1 MTQQSATS
9 VPFEVPSGWSVA
21 DVSAQ
26 NGTPSLAQWWERFDD
41 PLLPQLI
48 DQALRANTSVTSAE
62 AAVRQARALRDV
74 SAAALLPSVSGSTSA
89 QRSRAG
95 SVNTNSLR
103 AGLDASWELDIFGE
117 NRSAL
122 EASEAA
128 LGATGATL
136 GDVQVSIA
144 AEVALDYIS
153 LRGLQARLVIAQD
166 NLETQLETL
175 QITEWRLQAGLAPS
189 LDAEQARASTEQ
201 TQALVPQ
208 LQTSIEQTRHALSVL
223 TGQPPAALA
232 TMLAGSG
239 PIPKAPDTLAIRF
252 PAETLRQRADVRAAE
267 YQVSAAIARVAQA
280 DAARY
285 PSFGSASARPRVA
298 TLARSRA
305 ARQSSPP
312 SRQHV
317 GPSSKGAPLAQ
328 VRAQQAA
335 LDQARS
341 AYQATVL
348 TALKDVE
355 DALVALEGDRDRLR
369 TCNSPPRLPAMLRC
383 SRASAT
389 ARASSISRRCSTRST
404 QLTTQE
410 GVANASTDL
419 GADHVRLYKALGG
432 GWNPRWATRRRRPIN
447 VPRDRDE
454 RANPTFGR
462 RQPAAR
468 CGTERSPIRR
478 RCSTSRR
485 GRGISARR
493 CGGVALAA
501 PRRGLVLAGAG
512 TVKAAP
518 VYTTEPVR
526 RGNLTLTVTA
536 NGTLQPTRSIAIG
549 SELSGTVKVNVDV
562 NDHIKKGRCWSSSTR
577 PSSTTRFSGPARRSP
592 RRRRSRKPSPP

>member
-1 MTQQSATS
+1 MTQQSATN
-9 VPFEVPSGWSVA
+9 VPFEVPANWSVA

-26 NGTPSLAQWWERFDD
+26 DGTASLAQWWQRFDD
-41 PLLPQLI
+41 PLLAQLI
-48 DQALRANTSVTSAE
+48 DQAMQANTGVTSAE

-74 SAAALLPSVSGSTSA
+74 SAAALLPSVSGSTTV

-95 SVNTNSLR
+95 RVNANSFR

-122 EASEAA
+122 EASEAS
-128 LGATGATL
+128 LGASGATL

-175 QITEWRLQAGLAPS
+175 QITEWRLQAGLATS

-201 TQALVPQ
+201 TKALLPA
-208 LQTSIEQTRHALSVL
+208 LQTSIDQTRHALSVL

-267 YQVSAAIARVAQA
+267 YQVTAAIARVAQA

-285 PSFGSASARPRVA
+285 PSFRIGGALGVASATLGALTSGSAI
-298 TLARSRA
+298 LASVLA
-305 ARQSSPP
+305 NMSVPIFE
-312 SRQHV
+312 
-317 GPSSKGAPLAQ
+317 GGALLAQ

-341 AYQATVL
+341 GYQATVL

-355 DALVALEGDRDRLR
+355 DALVALEGDRDRLAHLQLAAEAAG
-369 TCNSPPRLPAMLRC
+369 N
-383 SRASAT
+383 ASLL
-389 ARASSISRRCSTRST
+389 ARQRYSTGLVDFQTVLDTQRT

-419 GADHVRLYKALGG
+419 GSDHVRLYKALGG
-432 GWNPRWATRRRRPIN
+432 GWNPETN
-447 VPRDRDE
+447 D
-454 RANPTFGR
+454 
-462 RQPAAR
+462 AA
-468 CGTERSPIRR
+468 
-478 RCSTSRR
+478 
-485 GRGISARR
+485 
-493 CGGVALAA
+493 AA
-501 PRRGLVLAGAG
+501 S
-512 TVKAAP
+512 K
-518 VYTTEPVR
+518 
-526 RGNLTLTVTA
+526 
-536 NGTLQPTRSIAIG
+536 S
-549 SELSGTVKVNVDV
+549 
-562 NDHIKKGRCWSSSTR
+562 NDI
-577 PSSTTRFSGPARRSP
+577 PARS
-592 RRRRSRKPSPP
+592 